1 MRRVIKGKGWG
12 LAYWVPAPGTD
23 ALCPLS
29 DQHRSTR
36 PRENSGTSVEGI
48 IPGFDFRYTLSGAS
62 PTVRSLPIKDLQQLT
77 RGDLLNLEAGQLDL
91 GARGDRAL
99 IGVALESKIGAEAA
113 TYVDVII
120 DADAVYSVVDGE
132 SRRRGDAL
140 DLTGVTGG
148 QSVVTS
154 AGGALVVVVS
164 STAAEPTLVR
174 IAAGS
179 HGSPRARADGAAR
192 LNRAVARAVAG
203 ISSRYLGH
211 GPKRTE
217 AFFHRNVMV
226 VLLEDPLTTAE
237 RSLAAQGSMDTVA
250 RMRDAFQRG
259 MTDELKSAIAELTG
273 ANVVGFIS
281 GSNFDPDIAAEVF
294 LLDRPIRPD

>member
-1 MRRVIKGKGWG
+1 
-12 LAYWVPAPGTD
+12 
-23 ALCPLS
+23 
-29 DQHRSTR
+29 
-36 PRENSGTSVEGI
+36 
-48 IPGFDFRYTLSGAS
+48 
-62 PTVRSLPIKDLQQLT
+62 
-77 RGDLLNLEAGQLDL
+77 LEAGELDL
-91 GARGDRAL
+91 GATGDRAL
-99 IGVALESKIGAEAA
+99 IGMALESKIGAEAA
-113 TYVDVII
+113 TYLDVIV
-120 DADAVYSVVDGE
+120 DADAVYSIHDGE
-132 SRRRGDAL
+132 TRHRGDTL
-140 DLTGVTGG
+140 DLAGLSGAQGVA
-148 QSVVTS
+148 SS
-154 AGGALVVVVS
+154 AGGDLVVVVD
-164 STAAEPTLVR
+164 STAREPTLVR

-226 VLLEDPLTTAE
+226 VLLEDPLTPAE

-259 MTDELKSAIAELTG
+259 MADELKSAIEELTG